1 MCDLAAMITGGTALL
16 STAMGAAQQA
26 IGVTQQLQRAAGQ
39 RNDYNFL
46 AAQQRNAAA
55 VDEMQARQ
63 AEQAG
68 EAGADTARQK
78 AGQRLGQLQARLAAQ
93 GTDLSGSP
101 LDLLG
106 DAAAAGAGDAL
117 SLRYDGLRN
126 AWENRVR
133 GAGRQAQA
141 RYYETAAGNVD
152 PTLGIVK
159 TLLS

>member
-1 MCDLAAMITGGTALL
+1 MCELTTMIAGGTALL
-16 STAMGAAQQA
+16 STALS
-26 IGVTQQLQRAAGQ
+26 VTQQLRQADGQ

-55 VDEMQARQ
+55 VDELQAKQ

-68 EAGADTARQK
+68 EADAEAARQK

-101 LDLLG
+101 LDVLG
-106 DAAAAGAGDAL
+106 DVAAAGAGDVL

-133 GAGRQAQA
+133 GAARQTQA

-152 PTLGIVK
+152 PTLGIAK

>member
-1 MCDLAAMITGGTALL
+1 MCDPVSMITGGTALL
-16 STAMGAAQQA
+16 STAMGIAQQA

-39 RNDYNFL
+39 RNDFDFL

-55 VDEMQARQ
+55 VDEVRAQQ

-68 EAGADTARQK
+68 AADADTARQK

-93 GTDLSGSP
+93 GTDLSGTP

-106 DAAAAGAGDAL
+106 DVAAAGAGDAL

-141 RYYETAAGNVD
+141 RTYETAAGNVD

>member
-1 MCDLAAMITGGTALL
+1 MCDPTAMITAGTTLL
-16 STAMGAAQQA
+16 SAAMGAAQQA
-26 IGVTQQLQRAAGQ
+26 ISATQQAQHAAGQ
-39 RNDYNFL
+39 RDDYNFL

-55 VDEMQARQ
+55 VDEMRAQQ
-63 AEQAG
+63 DEQAG
-68 EAGADTARQK
+68 EAGADKARLK

-106 DAAAAGAGDAL
+106 DSAAAGEGDAL

>member
-1 MCDLAAMITGGTALL
+1 MCDPVSMMTGGTALL
-16 STAMGAAQQA
+16 STAMGIAQQA

-46 AAQQRNAAA
+46 AAKQRNAAA
-55 VDEMQARQ
+55 VDEMQAQQ
-63 AEQAG
+63 AEQTG
-68 EAGADTARQK
+68 EADADTARQK

-101 LDLLG
+101 LDILG

-117 SLRYDGLRN
+117 SLRYEGLRN

-152 PTLGIVK
+152 PTLGIAK

>member
-1 MCDLAAMITGGTALL
+1 MCELATMITGGTALL
-16 STAMGAAQQA
+16 SAAMGAAQQLRQA
-26 IGVTQQLQRAAGQ
+26 DSQ
-39 RNDYNFL
+39 RNDFNFQ

-55 VDEMQARQ
+55 FDELRAQQ
-63 AEQAG
+63 AERAG
-68 EAGADTARQK
+68 EADADTARQK

-106 DAAAAGAGDAL
+106 DVAAAGAGDVL

-126 AWENRVR
+126 AWEHRVR
-133 GAGRQAQA
+133 GAARQAQA
-141 RYYETAAGNVD
+141 RYCETAAGNVD
-152 PTLGIVK
+152 PTLGIMK

>member
-1 MCDLAAMITGGTALL
+1 MCDPITMMTSGAALL

-26 IGVTQQLQRAAGQ
+26 IGITQQLQRASGQ
-39 RNDYNFL
+39 RDDFNFL

-55 VDEMQARQ
+55 VDETRARQ

-68 EAGADTARQK
+68 EADADKARQK

-93 GTDLSGSP
+93 STDLMGTP
-101 LDLLG
+101 IDLLG
-106 DAAAAGAGDAL
+106 DAAAAGAEDAL
-117 SLRYDGLRN
+117 SLRYQSVRD
-126 AWENRVR
+126 AWDNRVR
-133 GAGRQAQA
+133 GASRQAQA

-159 TLLS
+159 SLLS

>member
-55 VDEMQARQ
+55 VDEMQAKQ

-68 EAGADTARQK
+68 EADAGTARQK

>member
-1 MCDLAAMITGGTALL
+1 MCDPITMMTSGAALL

-26 IGVTQQLQRAAGQ
+26 IGVAQQLQRASGQ
-39 RNDYNFL
+39 RDDFNFL
-46 AAQQRNAAA
+46 AGQQRNAAA
-55 VDEMQARQ
+55 IDESRAKQ
-63 AEQAG
+63 AEQEG
-68 EAGADTARQK
+68 EVDADKARQK

-106 DAAAAGAGDAL
+106 DVAAAGQGDAL

-133 GAGRQAQA
+133 GASRQAQA

-152 PTLGIVK
+152 PTLGIAK
-159 TLLS
+159 SLIS

>member
-1 MCDLAAMITGGTALL
+1 
-16 STAMGAAQQA
+16 

-39 RNDYNFL
+39 RNDFNFL
-46 AAQQRNAAA
+46 AAQQRNAAS
-55 VDEMQARQ
+55 VDEMRAQQ
-63 AEQAG
+63 DEQAG
-68 EAGADTARQK
+68 EADADKARQK

-106 DAAAAGAGDAL
+106 DVAAAGAGDAL
-117 SLRYDGLRN
+117 SLRYEGLRN
-126 AWENRVR
+126 VWENRVR

-141 RYYETAAGNVD
+141 RYYETAAANVD
-152 PTLGIVK
+152 PTLGFVK

>member
-1 MCDLAAMITGGTALL
+1 MCDPVSMITGGTALL
-16 STAMGAAQQA
+16 STAMGIAQHA

-46 AAQQRNAAA
+46 AAQLRNAAA
-55 VDEMQARQ
+55 VDEMRAQQ
-63 AEQAG
+63 DEQAG
-68 EAGADTARQK
+68 EADADNARQK
-78 AGQRLGQLQARLAAQ
+78 AAQRLGQHQARLAAQ

-106 DAAAAGAGDAL
+106 DVAAAGAGDAL
-117 SLRYDGLRN
+117 SVRYEGMRN
-126 AWENRVR
+126 AWDNRVR

-152 PTLGIVK
+152 PTLGIIK
-159 TLLS
+159 SLIA

>member
-1 MCDLAAMITGGTALL
+1 MCDPITMMTSGAALL

-26 IGVTQQLQRAAGQ
+26 IGVTQQMKRASGQ
-39 RNDYNFL
+39 RDDFNFH

-55 VDEMQARQ
+55 VDERRARQ

-68 EAGADTARQK
+68 EADADKARQK

-93 GTDLSGSP
+93 GTDLLGTP
-101 LDLLG
+101 IDLLG
-106 DAAAAGAGDAL
+106 DTAAAGAEDAL
-117 SLRYDGLRN
+117 SLRYQSLRD

-133 GAGRQAQA
+133 GASRQVQA

-152 PTLGIVK
+152 PTLGVVRS
-159 TLLS
+159 LLS

>member
-1 MCDLAAMITGGTALL
+1 MK
-16 STAMGAAQQA
+16 AQ
-26 IGVTQQLQRAAGQ
+26 R
-39 RNDYNFL
+39 
-46 AAQQRNAAA
+46 
-55 VDEMQARQ
+55 

-68 EAGADTARQK
+68 EADADAARQK

-106 DAAAAGAGDAL
+106 DVAAAGRGDAL
-117 SLRYDGLRN
+117 SRCCDGPRN

-133 GAGRQAQA
+133 GASRQAQA
-141 RYYETAAGNVD
+141 RTCETAAGNVD
-152 PTLGIVK
+152 PTLGITK

>member
-1 MCDLAAMITGGTALL
+1 MCDPITMITGGTALL
-16 STAMGAAQQA
+16 SAAMGAAQQA
-26 IGVTQQLQRAAGQ
+26 IGVTQQLQRAAEQ
-39 RNDYNFL
+39 RNDFNFL

-55 VDEMQARQ
+55 FDEMQARQ

-68 EAGADTARQK
+68 DADADKARQK